1 MEYKGIV
8 KWFDAKKGFGFIVSE
23 RFETDIM
30 LHYSQLIMEGFKTT
44 KTGDRVTFS
53 LDDDRKAGLAA
64 TEIKV
69 IG

>member
-23 RFETDIM
+23 RFDEDIM
-30 LHYSQLIMEGFKTT
+30 LHYSELKMDGFRTA

-53 LDDDRKAGLAA
+53 LDEDRKEGLAA
-64 TEIKV
+64 TEV
-69 IG
+69 NVVV